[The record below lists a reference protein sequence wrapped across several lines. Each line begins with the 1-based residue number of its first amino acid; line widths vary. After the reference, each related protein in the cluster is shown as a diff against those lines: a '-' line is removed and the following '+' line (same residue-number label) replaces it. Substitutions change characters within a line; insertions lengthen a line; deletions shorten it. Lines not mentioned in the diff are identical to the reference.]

1 MDSEPGPHI
10 DPIEGFSNWI
20 IRSSLKGS
28 MVGPLDHSFYGSMVG
43 PLDHSFY
50 GSMVGPLDHSF
61 YGSMVGPTSC
71 NIIYQILKYK
81 TTSLNSLNFHH
92 I

>member
-28 MVGPLDHSFYGSMVG
+28 MVGPLDHSFYGSMI
-43 PLDHSFY
+43 
-50 GSMVGPLDHSF
+50 
-61 YGSMVGPTSC
+61 GPTSC

>member
-50 GSMVGPLDHSF
+50 GSMI
-61 YGSMVGPTSC
+61 GPTSC

>member
-50 GSMVGPLDHSF
+50 GSMVGP
-61 YGSMVGPTSC
+61 TSC